1 MSTIAAPDVDVL
13 RVIYTTAITIRQ
25 TDEQFRTLLTSGQVR
40 STYYSPAGQEL
51 IAAGVGVHLRPDD
64 YAVTT
69 YRGLHDQIAK
79 GVPLR
84 PLLAEY
90 LGRRTGTCKGKGGP
104 MHVTMPDVGL
114 MVTTG
119 IVGSGLPIANGLALA
134 AKLRGTDQV
143 AVANFGDGA
152 SNIGAFHEALNLAA
166 VWLLPVVFVCQNNR
180 YGEHTRYEWATS
192 AAHVADRAGAYA
204 MPGVTVDGNDAMAV
218 YAAAGEA
225 IARARAGGGPT
236 LLECVTYR
244 FHGHIVGDAMRYM
257 PKEERDA
264 AMAADP
270 LPRLRAW
277 LEEQG
282 HFSDAELA
290 AIEQHVAAIVDDAFA
305 FAIASDGP
313 ELAELL
319 TDVYAPAVAS

>member
-1 MSTIAAPDVDVL
+1 MPGAPDRAALRAIFETASTI
-13 RVIYTTAITIRQ
+13 RR
-25 TDEQFRTLLTSGQVR
+25 TDDQFRMLLSSGQAR

-51 IAAGVGVHLRPDD
+51 IAAAIGAHLRPED

-84 PLLAEY
+84 ALLAEY
-90 LGRRTGTCKGKGGP
+90 LGRATGTCKGKGGP
-104 MHVTMPDVGL
+104 MHVTMPSVGL

-134 AKLRGTDQV
+134 AQLRGTDQV
-143 AVANFGDGA
+143 TTVSFGDGA
-152 SNIGAFHEALNLAA
+152 SNIGAFHEALNMAS
-166 VWLLPVVFVCQNNR
+166 VWKLPVVFVCQNNR

-192 AAHVADRAGAYA
+192 VANVADRAVAYS
-204 MPGVTVDGNDAMAV
+204 MPGVTVDGNDAVAV
-218 YAAAGEA
+218 YVAAGEA
-225 IARARAGGGPT
+225 ISRARAGDGPT

-244 FHGHIVGDAMRYM
+244 FHGHIVGDAMKYM

-270 LPRLRAW
+270 LPRLRSW
-277 LEEQG
+277 LIDQG
-282 HFSDAELA
+282 HLSEQELTE
-290 AIEQHVAAIVDDAFA
+290 IETAVAAAVEDAFA
-305 FAIASDGP
+305 FALASP
-313 ELAELL
+313 EPDLAELL
-319 TDVYAPAVAS
+319 TDVWSEPVTA